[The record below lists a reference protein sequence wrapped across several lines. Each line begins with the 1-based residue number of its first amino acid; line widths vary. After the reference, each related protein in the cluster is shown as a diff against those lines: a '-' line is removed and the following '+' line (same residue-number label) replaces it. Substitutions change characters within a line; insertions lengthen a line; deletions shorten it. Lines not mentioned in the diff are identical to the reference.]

1 MSGAVGHSGAAG
13 NSDTGRPGVTE
24 TCWLADEAATE
35 AYGREL
41 AARLPRH
48 AVVFLRGDLGAGKT
62 TLVRGILR
70 GLGHAGS
77 VKSPTYTI
85 LEPHD
90 LPCALVYHFDF
101 YRIGD
106 SQELDFLGM
115 DELVSAGA
123 LKLIEWPERAE
134 DRLPAPDVEVRLYPE
149 AGGRRLEITL
159 YR

>member
-1 MSGAVGHSGAAG
+1 MPAAPARE
-13 NSDTGRPGVTE
+13 SVF
-24 TCWLADEAATE
+24 LVDEAATE
-35 AYGREL
+35 AFGRAL
-41 AARLPRH
+41 AARLPRC

-70 GLGHAGS
+70 GLGHADS

-90 LPCALVYHFDF
+90 LPLVLVYHFDF
-101 YRIGD
+101 YRVGD

-115 DELVSAGA
+115 DELVSADA

-134 DRLPAPDVEVRLYPE
+134 DRLPAPDVEVRLVPE
-149 AGGRRLEITL
+149 GGGRRLEIAF